1 MQIDYAPAGS
11 KTLAAMPND
20 QAETSAT
27 YAACGQQSKNM
38 NEAKMPA
45 CPKCKGTDI
54 KSYYVPYCWVVRCD
68 YCKVSI
74 HGFDQE
80 HAERLWREVAGGR
93 QPDAIQT
100 PKPSTLA
107 SATGYTA
114 LELLQTMCELRR
126 NMDAAVDEIN
136 GESYARAALYLECAA
151 SKLRTIQR
159 AVDAV

>member
-1 MQIDYAPAGS
+1 MARCYDAQRRS
-11 KTLAAMPND
+11 
-20 QAETSAT
+20 

-38 NEAKMPA
+38 SEEIKQACHELTKSWEAIGGGASGQYHGNDYQQGLRTAYNQCAYELKEMLAVGRKTAMP
-45 CPKCKGTDI
+45 K
-54 KSYYVPYCWVVRCD
+54 
-68 YCKVSI
+68 
-74 HGFDQE
+74 
-80 HAERLWREVAGGR
+80 
-93 QPDAIQT
+93 T
-100 PKPSTLA
+100 PEPSTLA

-159 AVDAV
+159 TVDAV

>member
-1 MQIDYAPAGS
+1 MSEEKIKACPFCGVEAMAHDGDWVVNHKTDCFFTQHYAQEMWLVGKKKVNYWNERAGDREPAVS
-11 KTLAAMPND
+11 KTP
-20 QAETSAT
+20 E
-27 YAACGQQSKNM
+27 
-38 NEAKMPA
+38 
-45 CPKCKGTDI
+45 
-54 KSYYVPYCWVVRCD
+54 
-68 YCKVSI
+68 
-74 HGFDQE
+74 
-80 HAERLWREVAGGR
+80 
-93 QPDAIQT
+93 
-100 PKPSTLA
+100 PSTLA